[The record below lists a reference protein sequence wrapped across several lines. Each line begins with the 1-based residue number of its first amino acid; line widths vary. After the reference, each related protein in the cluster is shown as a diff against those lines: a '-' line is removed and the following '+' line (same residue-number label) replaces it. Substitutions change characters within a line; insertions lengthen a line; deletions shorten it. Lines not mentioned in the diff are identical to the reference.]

1 MWWMSFF
8 NVLQFTCRVDSSSC
22 KTANSNAYDLATKA
36 ASFHEPSSRR
46 VTLPVID
53 GTESVVASIS
63 EHVQRELFSSLETH
77 LTDYIGILIEDGA
90 NIAAST
96 VQDGKMHEVRRNIFE
111 NFLLSSSILYCDM
124 LACGY
129 WIHIVANYCRKT
141 RHVWQSLVKRENRLS
156 KSHLRILLLIFLLQH
171 CRHHQTVRSVM
182 KLILWIFMSHHHLGV
197 KAALQGHLCAVTFGL

>member
-1 MWWMSFF
+1 MSFF
-8 NVLQFTCRVDSSSC
+8 NVLQFTCRVDSSYC

-63 EHVQRELFSSLETH
+63 EHVQGELFSSLETN

-90 NIAAST
+90 NIAVST

-111 NFLLSSSILYCDM
+111 NFQENFLLSSSVLYCDM

-129 WIHIVANYCRKT
+129 
-141 RHVWQSLVKRENRLS
+141 
-156 KSHLRILLLIFLLQH
+156 
-171 CRHHQTVRSVM
+171 
-182 KLILWIFMSHHHLGV
+182 
-197 KAALQGHLCAVTFGL
+197 